1 MTHTKMTFRQNRET
15 NKKQLQ
21 KKNILFSICEYH
33 IYIYIADL
41 QPHCPCAHV
50 NPHNKHKCVFNFNFK
65 SSYSLFFLFVCL
77 LVVRIC
83 INLWNGLWQSNL
95 PYGFLLLPRN
105 NNTQHIMHAISK
117 NGKNCLL
124 SSYPSSCIT
133 MTRKKTSGFDM
144 QHMLEWHWATNQQ
157 STNQIMETQR
167 ICIHLLDFPFFHSQL

>member
-1 MTHTKMTFRQNRET
+1 MW
-15 NKKQLQ
+15 
-21 KKNILFSICEYH
+21 ISH
-33 IYIYIADL
+33 IYISPISNL
-41 QPHCPCAHV
+41 IVPAHTSTHTTNTNV
-50 NPHNKHKCVFNFNFK
+50 
-65 SSYSLFFLFVCL
+65 YSISISNLVIRRFFCLVCL